1 MRKRLSMTAKRKR
14 KETARGRRA
23 GGHNRGYWFR
33 KGRGWY
39 ATENGKPVPLC
50 AENGDHLKAQG
61 TSADLLERAY
71 ARYLLGQQE
80 QAQRLAVG
88 DTTPMLR
95 IVQVYLQHCKAEN
108 RESTFHKRGEY
119 LFDFC
124 YGLPARFWDYDTGRK
139 VPKPAKED
147 NFFRQP

>member
-1 MRKRLSMTAKRKR
+1 MTTKRKR
-14 KETARGRRA
+14 KETTRGRRA

-50 AENGDHLKAQG
+50 AENGDHLKAQD

-80 QAQRLAVG
+80 QAKRLAVG
-88 DTTPMLR
+88 DTTPMLELSR
-95 IVQVYLQHCKAEN
+95 STYNTARQTIGN
-108 RESTFHKRGEY
+108 RRSTSEGSTCSTSATGFRLDSGTTTRG
-119 LFDFC
+119 
-124 YGLPARFWDYDTGRK
+124 GKSPSQPRK
-139 VPKPAKED
+139 TTCTMAMAQNP
-147 NFFRQP
+147 